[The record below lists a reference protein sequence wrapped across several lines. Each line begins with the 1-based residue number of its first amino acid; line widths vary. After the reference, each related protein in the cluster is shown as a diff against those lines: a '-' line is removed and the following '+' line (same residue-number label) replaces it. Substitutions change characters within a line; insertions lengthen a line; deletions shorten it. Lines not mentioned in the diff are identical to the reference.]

1 MSTRSTGNAKETH
14 RFIRDAVIQGLHY
27 WTKHPRLFRG
37 RYARVTL
44 AREVLR
50 DIKELPA
57 KLRSKVPSDD
67 AKVERYYRCAQRIMT
82 EVGRSS

>member
-1 MSTRSTGNAKETH
+1 METY

-27 WTKHPRLFRG
+27 WTNHPRLFSG

-57 KLRSKVPSDD
+57 DLRSKVPSDD
-67 AKVERYYRCAQRIMT
+67 SKEEGYYRCAQRIMT
-82 EVGRSS
+82 EVGGSY